1 MLLARGRYWQAS
13 LRKGSEA
20 LALSLQ
26 RDALPEDLQE
36 LKDLRIEVPFA
47 RWNGVVKR
55 ARSDR
60 KLLGGLLLDYA
71 RSKDQLA
78 IALADD
84 RLYGELRGVVIEAS
98 AALVEEGLLA
108 LAPPESAEP
117 RPAGS

>member
-1 MLLARGRYWQAS
+1 MLLAQTRYWQAS

-20 LALSLQ
+20 VALTLL
-26 RDALPEDLQE
+26 REGLPEDLHE

-47 RWNGVVKR
+47 RWNGVLKR

-71 RSKDQLA
+71 RNKDQLA

-84 RLYGELRGVVIEAS
+84 RLYGELRGTVIEAS
-98 AALVEEGLLA
+98 AALVEEGVLA
-108 LAPPESAEP
+108 LVPPESAE
-117 RPAGS
+117 G